1 MTTLLSIV
9 LSNALLVLPLAILA
23 AGVAALGRR
32 PALAHG
38 LWLLVLLKLVTPPF
52 IALPVPAFTW
62 TEATPA
68 VAEAAPPPPTPD
80 LCGTRLTFEY
90 DLMPA
95 EPDPVDEVEPLVEL
109 LPPPRPETPVAV
121 AALPPA
127 EPTEEA
133 SSFSFSAFALPV
145 LGLLWLTGSAA
156 WLALTAVRLRRF
168 QRLLRH
174 AVPAPPELRRQAE
187 SVAARLGLPGCPEVQ
202 LLPGSLSPMLWGLFG
217 SSRLLL
223 PAQLFARLDAEQRA
237 TLLAHELAH
246 LRRRDHWVRGLEV
259 IATACWWW
267 HPVLWWARR
276 ELREAEEQ
284 CCDAWVV
291 WALPGAAK
299 QYATALVETVDFLA
313 DDRSALPALASGAGQ
328 FPILKRRLTMI
339 LRGTPPRT
347 LSTAGLFGVIGLG
360 ALLLP
365 IVPTWAQDPAPRPE
379 RKEIKI
385 VEADTVKF
393 FQADPKKAEEVEK
406 ARLELKKLADEMN
419 RMHEQFRN
427 AQKHFEEA
435 AKKLAQLEGG
445 EGKRFFLFE
454 KKIDGPGFPGG
465 PDVLQFKLRLDGP
478 GADHS
483 ARKQD
488 ELRFAEKELDELK
501 KNIETIKQLVKDN
514 EGGKQ
519 ATAALEIVLK
529 RKAAEVEARRAELA
543 QLEAERKAGPKVF
556 TRPIGPEDEV
566 AIAKLKAKEAELLAV
581 AKTLEAAQ
589 AGLSHLRKVHESGA
603 VSPVAL
609 KQAEVTVAKLE
620 AELLTKKAELLELQA
635 RLKQPAQH
643 FTRPVAP
650 PAGGHEQRLADLE
663 KRLAEL
669 LREVQGLRQNQG
681 GPSGREPGTPRPP
694 VAPLTPPAALPR
706 R

>member
-1 MTTLLSIV
+1 MTTFLSMM
-9 LSNALLVLPLAILA
+9 LNNALLVLPLALLA
-23 AGVAALGRR
+23 AGVAAIGRR

-52 IALPVPAFTW
+52 IALPVPALAW
-62 TEATPA
+62 TEAAPA
-68 VAEAAPPPPTPD
+68 LAEATPLPPVPD
-80 LCGTRLTFEY
+80 LSGALLTFDYALAPIE
-90 DLMPA
+90 L
-95 EPDPVDEVEPLVEL
+95 EPVDEAEPLVEV
-109 LPPPRPETPVAV
+109 LPPPRPETPDVIAAAPVAGPVEEV
-121 AALPPA
+121 A
-127 EPTEEA
+127 
-133 SSFSFSAFALPV
+133 SFSFSTIALPGF
-145 LGLLWLTGSAA
+145 GLLWLTGSAA
-156 WLALTAVRLRRF
+156 WLTLTAVRLRRF

-174 AVPAPPELRRQAE
+174 AAPAPAELRRQAE
-187 SVAARLGLPGCPEVQ
+187 QVADRLGLHGCPEVQ

-217 SSRLLL
+217 PSRLLL

-259 IATACWWW
+259 IATAVWWW

-291 WALPGAAK
+291 WALPDAAK

-365 IVPTWAQDPAPRPE
+365 IVPTWAQNPPPRSE

-385 VEADTVKF
+385 VEEDTVKF
-393 FQADPKKAEEVEK
+393 FQADPRKAEEVERAK
-406 ARLELKKLADEMN
+406 LELKKLADEMN
-419 RMHEQFRN
+419 RMHEQLRN

-435 AKKLAQLEGG
+435 AKKLAELEGG
-445 EGKRFFLFE
+445 PGKRVIWFE
-454 KKIDGPGFPGG
+454 KKIDGPGL

-478 GADHS
+478 GTDQA
-483 ARKQD
+483 AKKQD
-488 ELRFAEKELDELK
+488 ELRAAEKELDELK
-501 KNIETIKQLVKDN
+501 KHIETIKQLVKDH

-529 RKAAEVEARRAELA
+529 RKAAEVEHRRAELA
-543 QLEAERKAGPKVF
+543 QLEAERKAGPKPV
-556 TRPIGPEDEV
+556 TRPLGPNDEV

-581 AKTLEAAQ
+581 QTALDEAKARVAR
-589 AGLSHLRKVHESGA
+589 LRKLREQNA
-603 VSPVAL
+603 VSDEEI
-609 KQAEVTVAKLE
+609 KTAEVSVARLE
-620 AELLTKKAELLELQA
+620 AELLHRKAEVLDLHTQ
-635 RLKQPAQH
+635 LKQAPRP
-643 FTRPVAP
+643 FTRPAAP
-650 PAGGHEQRLADLE
+650 PAGGNEQRLADLE

-669 LREVQGLRQNQG
+669 LREVQGLRQDQG
-681 GPSGREPGTPRPP
+681 APRGREPGAPRPP
-694 VAPLTPPAALPR
+694 ATPTTPADPFR